1 MAPAPDLGTCAAPGD
16 AVDDTAIERATAAL
30 LCGGLVALP
39 TETVYGLAADA
50 DQPAA
55 VAAIFDAK
63 GRPHDHPLILHVA
76 DAAAADA
83 WARDIGPVARALMA
97 RFWPGPLTLILWRR
111 ARATDRVTGGQST
124 VGLRCPSGP
133 WAQALLRS
141 LGAARGDTT
150 VALAA
155 PSANRY
161 GRISP
166 TTAAHVRAD
175 LGERPQGLVDV
186 ILDGGAS
193 TLGIESTIVDCTAMP
208 PRVLRPGSIGRDAI
222 ADAIGSAVPIATA
235 SATDTATAP
244 RVPGSVEGHYAP
256 RRPLELLAA
265 GHLVARARALH
276 PLRLGVL
283 ASPAALAAL
292 PPSGPGS
299 VITAIAA
306 AADPAVYA
314 HELYANLRRLDD
326 ADLDRLLV
334 TEPPA
339 AADWEA
345 VNDRLRRS
353 AAGSV
358 RDPSGARS
366 TFKPL

>member
-1 MAPAPDLGTCAAPGD
+1 MTVSGCEHCGAPVPGSVVVGAA
-16 AVDDTAIERATAAL
+16 IQRATEAL
-30 LCGGLVALP
+30 LHGGLVALP

-55 VAAIFDAK
+55 VAAIFAAK

-83 WARDIGPVARALMA
+83 WARDIGPEARALMA
-97 RFWPGPLTLILWRR
+97 HFWPGPLTLILWRR
-111 ARATDRVTGGQST
+111 PRASNLVTGGQET

-141 LGAARGDTT
+141 LGAARGDAG

-166 TTAAHVRAD
+166 TTALHVRAD
-175 LGERPQGLVDV
+175 LGEKPQGLVDV

-193 TLGIESTIVDCTAMP
+193 ALGIESTIVDCTATP
-208 PRVLRPGSIGRDAI
+208 PRVLRPGSIARAAI
-222 ADAIGSAVPIATA
+222 AAAVGSAVAVA
-235 SATDTATAP
+235 AEDDAAP
-244 RVPGSVEGHYAP
+244 RVSGRVDGHYAP
-256 RRPLELLAA
+256 RRPLELIPGGLLAA
-265 GHLVARARALH
+265 RAMTLH

-283 ASPAALAAL
+283 APPAVLAAL
-292 PPSGPGS
+292 PPGG
-299 VITAIAA
+299 IGRIAAAIAA
-306 AADPAVYA
+306 AAEPREYA
-314 HELYANLRRLDD
+314 RDLYANLRRLDE
-326 ADLDRLLV
+326 AAPDRLLV
-334 TEPPA
+334 AEPPVTP
-339 AADWEA
+339 DWEA

-353 AAGSV
+353 AAGS
-358 RDPSGARS
+358 AQ
-366 TFKPL
+366 TKP